1 MRIMNFTF
9 SPYGE
14 IIMNSFS
21 CCEFRFFT
29 ILRKNTV
36 FVYTNILILVQV

>member
-14 IIMNSFS
+14 IMNSLVVVNSQIFYYKQKKY
-21 CCEFRFFT
+21 C
-29 ILRKNTV
+29 